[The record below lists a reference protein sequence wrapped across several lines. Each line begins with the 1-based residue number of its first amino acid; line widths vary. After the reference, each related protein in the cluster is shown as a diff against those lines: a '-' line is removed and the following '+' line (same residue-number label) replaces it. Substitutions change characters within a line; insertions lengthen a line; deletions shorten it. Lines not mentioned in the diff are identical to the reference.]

1 MATDNYR
8 GDAMLY
14 GCVAVGVV
22 VTIAVILRLMARWR
36 SKAAFA
42 VDDWLI
48 VASLIPTY
56 GMLLCGG
63 FSESWMETKLHSAL
77 LTSPREQW

>member
-1 MATDNYR
+1 MATNNPR

-14 GCVAVGVV
+14 ACIAIGIA
-22 VTIAVILRLMARWR
+22 VTIAVTLRLVARWK

-48 VASLIPTY
+48 VASLVPTY
-56 GMLLCGG
+56 GMLVCGG
-63 FSESWMETKLHSAL
+63 FSQF
-77 LTSPREQW
+77 PN